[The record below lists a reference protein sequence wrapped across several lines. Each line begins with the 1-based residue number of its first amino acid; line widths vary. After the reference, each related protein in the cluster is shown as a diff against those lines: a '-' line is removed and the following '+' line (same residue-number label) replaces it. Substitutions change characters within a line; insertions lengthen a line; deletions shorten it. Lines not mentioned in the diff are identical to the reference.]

1 MAVTKN
7 PPSFSQR
14 DDIFSFFLE
23 SPSLLLFPL
32 CVFTMILQG
41 YLDSPL
47 HDNAIFLVARAKNSH
62 WSICFWSFSLI
73 GWSFHH
79 AEWCNQEQ
87 YQHLTGNQNSDQN
100 MHSTLFPEVE
110 NFYFFVEK
118 KLRNVN
124 CSNLSVYFFTNIFCI
139 PCKAKCAGYW
149 AIWKIHQTFFIG
161 DGQTS
166 WSTI

>member
-47 HDNAIFLVARAKNSH
+47 HDNAIFLVAIASLRLRT
-62 WSICFWSFSLI
+62 LI
-73 GWSFHH
+73 G
-79 AEWCNQEQ
+79 Q
-87 YQHLTGNQNSDQN
+87 YVS
-100 MHSTLFPEVE
+100 EV
-110 NFYFFVEK
+110 
-118 KLRNVN
+118 
-124 CSNLSVYFFTNIFCI
+124 SLSLADHFTMLNGATKNNISI
-139 PCKAKCAGYW
+139 
-149 AIWKIHQTFFIG
+149 
-161 DGQTS
+161 
-166 WSTI
+166 